1 MLTKRSA
8 HQKLSFFLFSIFS
21 VFFTTVAVQLRCPR
35 LHSRLQKRER
45 TTHRA
50 CFSPFVFSIFH
61 FQCFL
66 YYSCCTGALLSTA
79 QSVCKKESALARPTT
94 PPHPHSV
101 KRLLCFSKRHFAERH
116 SVVLFLYAS
125 FSAVPLPGFARYTG
139 ATYRGTRIFRC
150 SAHLESSSD
159 MCIIGGKSNSDMQG
173 GVN

>member
-50 CFSPFVFSIFH
+50 CFSHFVFSIFH

-125 FSAVPLPGFARYTG
+125 FSAVPSLFWCPCQVLRDTQGRRTG
-139 ATYRGTRIFRC
+139 ALAFFGAVRTWNRAVTC
-150 SAHLESSSD
+150 AL
-159 MCIIGGKSNSDMQG
+159 
-173 GVN
+173 